1 MRVPIENVV
10 GEIDGGWRVANA
22 VLEKERLHGANPV
35 RCAQILARVKSA
47 AGVADFLDDAGFA
60 DRLARAEIDYVAL
73 CATFAQIV
81 EIAETGSRTRGDFA
95 FAKLVSGE
103 LQQQL
108 CELLAEACGALAA
121 VSESL
126 DFGDDRITPGVAY
139 MQNRRV
145 TIYGGSSEVQRL
157 LIARRV
163 LGLTTPR

>member
-1 MRVPIENVV
+1 M

-22 VLEKERLHGANPV
+22 VLEKERLHGANPI
-35 RCAQILARVKSA
+35 RCAQMIARVKSA
-47 AGVADFLDDAGFA
+47 AGASGLLHEPSFA
-60 DRLARAEIDYVAL
+60 DRFARAEIDHVAL
-73 CATFAQIV
+73 SATFAQIV
-81 EIAETGSRTRGDFA
+81 EIAETGARSRGDFA
-95 FAKLVSGE
+95 FAKLVAGE

-108 CELLAEACGALAA
+108 CELLAEACGPMAA
-121 VSESL
+121 VSEPL
-126 DFGDDRITPGVAY
+126 TFGEDRITPGVAY